1 MYIIFPI
8 LIGLLLLMAVVV
20 CIVRRLSAKFAS
32 DGVETVCV
40 ESLSLVD
47 VVSFFKKPDVIKKLQ
62 EDQNRIAVALKE
74 KSDDGS
80 VHILLCIYDKNS
92 SSIVGEA
99 LKRFVARKLAAD
111 LKNVFGDKDM
121 IVMT

>member
-1 MYIIFPI
+1 MYIIFSI
-8 LIGLLLLMAVVV
+8 LIGILLLGAVVV
-20 CIVRRLSAKFAS
+20 CIARRLSAKFVS
-32 DGVETVCV
+32 DGVETVHV
-40 ESLSLVD
+40 DTLPLVT
-47 VVSFFKKPDVIKKLQ
+47 VVSFFKNPDVTKKLQ

-80 VHILLCIYDKNS
+80 VHVLLCIYDKNS